1 VSYLNFKHFGE
12 LMVFYQSLKVMKK
25 VFPIVN
31 GVALVSTIFVNYLS
45 NTGVFNGNTMKT
57 VSDRYFNFFT
67 PAGYAFS
74 IWGLI
79 YIGLLAF
86 AFYSGKSIFN
96 KQYPHP
102 ALEKISWWFLVSC
115 IANSCW
121 VAAWLYDYTALSVV
135 LMTVILISLLK
146 IVANLDINLG
156 KQNTKDYLFINLP
169 FTLYAGWISVAII
182 ANVAALLTKINWD
195 AWGLTPMTW
204 AIVMVVVAGLINVF
218 MVIQRNMRAYGLVG
232 IWALLAIAAN
242 QDGDARYIIY
252 ACYGVAIAI
261 LISIIVNVIK
271 PNWRTV

>member
-1 VSYLNFKHFGE
+1 
-12 LMVFYQSLKVMKK
+12 MKK
-25 VFPIVN
+25 LFPIVN

-74 IWGLI
+74 IWGII
-79 YIGLLAF
+79 YVGLLAF
-86 AFYSGKSIFN
+86 VFYTGKSLFN
-96 KQYPHP
+96 KQQPHP
-102 ALEKISWWFLVSC
+102 VLEKIGWWFLISC

-146 IVANLDINLG
+146 IITNLDINLV
-156 KQNTKDYLFINLP
+156 KRDTKDYSFINLP
-169 FTLYAGWISVAII
+169 FTLYVGWISVAII

-195 AWGLTPMTW
+195 AWRIAPMTW
-204 AIVMVVVAGLINVF
+204 TIVMVVIAGVVNIF
-218 MVIQRNMRAYGLVG
+218 MVTQRNMRAYGLVG

-242 QDGDARYIIY
+242 QNSEGQSIVY
-252 ACYGVAIAI
+252 ACYAVAAAI
-261 LISIIVNVIK
+261 LISIVVNFIK
-271 PNWRTV
+271 PNWRAV

>member
-1 VSYLNFKHFGE
+1 
-12 LMVFYQSLKVMKK
+12 MKK
-25 VFPIVN
+25 IFPIVN

-74 IWGLI
+74 IWGII
-79 YIGLLAF
+79 YVGLLAF
-86 AFYSGKSIFN
+86 VFYTGKSLFN
-96 KQYPHP
+96 KQQPHP
-102 ALEKISWWFLVSC
+102 VLEKIGWWFLISC

-146 IVANLDINLG
+146 IITNLDINLV
-156 KQNTKDYLFINLP
+156 KRDTKDYSFINLP
-169 FTLYAGWISVAII
+169 FTLYVGWISVAII

-195 AWGLTPMTW
+195 AWRIAPITW
-204 AIVMVVVAGLINVF
+204 TIVMVVIAGVVNIF
-218 MVIQRNMRAYGLVG
+218 MVTHRNMRAYGLVG

-242 QDGDARYIIY
+242 QNSEGQSIVY
-252 ACYGVAIAI
+252 ACYAVAAAI
-261 LISIIVNVIK
+261 LISIVVNFIK
-271 PNWRTV
+271 PNWRAV